1 MWQLSQDDRT
11 KHQHAAENFAT
22 TEILAE
28 NQPASD
34 NRDTGFQAEN
44 QGGYSW
50 VHIFLTDDLQGV
62 GNSAGHNSGIEDR
75 NFGCKDACEIRTF
88 KEQGREP
95 GEDTADQEL
104 DAGHFYAVYQR

>member
-1 MWQLSQDDRT
+1 MSKD
-11 KHQHAAENFAT
+11 
-22 TEILAE
+22 
-28 NQPASD
+28 QPAGEHG
-34 NRDTGFQAEN
+34 NAGFQAED
-44 QGGYSW
+44 QGGYGR
-50 VHIFLTDDLQGV
+50 VHAFLTDDLQGV